1 MTYYGAAYNGMG
13 AVYDV
18 SKMRKF
24 ATPFAALDAANKA
37 WDNDPEKQVAR
48 LLVIIRID
56 EQSEAKDTAFF
67 GFTYSASCRQFAANQ
82 GEIKWSTSDAQI
94 WNGNSTLMR

>member
-1 MTYYGAAYNGMG
+1 MNMTYYGAAYNGMG

-37 WDNDPEKQVAR
+37 WDNDPESKLR
-48 LLVIIRID
+48 D
-56 EQSEAKDTAFF
+56 
-67 GFTYSASCRQFAANQ
+67 C
-82 GEIKWSTSDAQI
+82 WS
-94 WNGNSTLMR
+94 